1 MPITRLDP
9 HDDFLRVHF
18 APGEG
23 TRHAD
28 FHWFWLRHNSELDR
42 HPLTH
47 ERIVCSSE
55 LPLDPRPRDVR
66 IAENGESLDVDWG
79 DRADGKVSRYAA
91 VWLQAYAYAADRPT
105 VPPPSSD
112 VGAITVE
119 GPSLD
124 VPLGPRIV
132 SALAQSGILVV
143 RGFGLDTEALIQT
156 LEHEGLSVIETHFGR
171 IEDLR
176 TDNTTNQNT
185 DQLGYTDSAIQLHT
199 DQPFLDRPPRYQL
212 LHCQQPAASGGANF
226 VVDALAA
233 AHYLAELDRPA
244 FDLLR
249 TVPVTFHRKQ
259 RSFERVLVSPILDFD
274 APGGFRIRYSYFT
287 LAPHRRPF
295 PEMEA
300 WYRAYNRFARL
311 VRDERH
317 QYRFLLQAGDLLIY
331 DNWRMIHARTS
342 FTGARWVRGV
352 YFDRLPQPTSH
363 ASSGVRG
370 GAEVLGGGKLE

>member
-1 MPITRLDP
+1 MPITRLEP
-9 HDDFLRVHF
+9 YDDFLRIHF
-18 APGEG
+18 ASGESPH
-23 TRHAD
+23 HAD

-47 ERIVCSSE
+47 ERIVDSSE
-55 LPLDPRPRDVR
+55 LPLDLQPRHVR
-66 IAENGESLDVDWG
+66 ISESADALDIDWG
-79 DRADGKVSRYAA
+79 DRSDGQASRYTAA
-91 VWLQAYAYAADRPT
+91 WLLHHAYATDRAPW
-105 VPPPSSD
+105 PAPPSDTAS
-112 VGAITVE
+112 VTVDFANLE
-119 GPSLD
+119 E
-124 VPLGPRIV
+124 PLGPK
-132 SALAQSGILVV
+132 ALRTLARTGILVV
-143 RGFGLDTEALIQT
+143 RGFGLDTEALIDT
-156 LEHEGLSVIETHFGR
+156 LSRQGLSVIETHFGR

-212 LHCQQPAASGGANF
+212 LHCQRPADTGGGNA

-233 AHYLAELDRPA
+233 AHYLADLDRPA
-244 FDLLR
+244 FELLR
-249 TVPVTFHRKQ
+249 SVPVTFHRQQK
-259 RSFERVLVSPILDFD
+259 SFERVLVSPILDFD

-295 PEMEA
+295 AEMEA

-317 QYRFLLQAGDLLIY
+317 QYRFLLQAGDFLIY
-331 DNWRMIHARTS
+331 DNWRMLHARTQ

-352 YFDRLPQPTSH
+352 YFDTPAPAPAPL
-363 ASSGVRG
+363 
-370 GAEVLGGGKLE
+370 

>member
-1 MPITRLDP
+1 MPITRLEP
-9 HDDFLRVHF
+9 YDDFLRIHF

-23 TRHAD
+23 PRHAD

-55 LPLDPRPRDVR
+55 LPLDPQPRAVR
-66 IAENGESLDVDWG
+66 LSEGAQAVDIDWG
-79 DRADGKVSRYAA
+79 DRADGQVSRYATD
-91 VWLQAYAYAADRPT
+91 WLRAHAYAAERTLP
-105 VPPPSSD
+105 PAPPSDAS
-112 VGAITVE
+112 AITVDFE
-119 GPSLD
+119 SLD
-124 VPLGPRIV
+124 EPLGRKAV
-132 SALAQSGILVV
+132 STLARTGILVV
-143 RGFGLDTEALIQT
+143 RGFGLDTEALIES
-156 LEHEGLSVIETHFGR
+156 LASEGLSVIGTHFGR

-212 LHCQQPAASGGANF
+212 LHCQQPAETGGGNA

-244 FDLLR
+244 FELLR

-259 RSFERVLVSPILDFD
+259 KAFERVLVSPILDFD
-274 APGGFRIRYSYFT
+274 APGGFRVRYSYFT

-295 PEMEA
+295 AEMEA
-300 WYRAYNRFARL
+300 WYRAYNRFAKL

-317 QYRFLLQAGDLLIY
+317 QYRFLLQAGDFLLY
-331 DNWRMIHARTS
+331 DNWRMLHARTA

-352 YFDRLPQPTSH
+352 YFDPAPTP
-363 ASSGVRG
+363 A
-370 GAEVLGGGKLE
+370 APL